1 MAEGPLIADAIDRP
15 SGPDDAA
22 SVEGSFWDKAS
33 IDRQRRKT
41 TRRGMMSEAAVGVH
55 APSQRFSP
63 DDRALVE
70 DAGVA
75 RKPAARTS
83 LYDGLNVDDA

>member
-1 MAEGPLIADAIDRP
+1 MTHQIADIGLHP
-15 SGPDDAA
+15 NEPDDTG
-22 SVEGSFWDKAS
+22 SVDGSLWDKAS

-41 TRRGMMSEAAVGVH
+41 TRRGMMAEAAVGVH